1 MSFAK
6 NIGRNISKNLSSKC
20 CQKHL
25 DHAKHV
31 ATDAI
36 KTSSKRF
43 TRKTAEATN
52 DLIGNK
58 FADKIT
64 RVSKTSLQNNY
75 ETNEEILREKYSDQK
90 LTFNFFWK
98 CSLINCSK
106 LHPIFLH
113 QSNVVSAVCGTIISR
128 EALYFDQL

>member
-31 ATDAI
+31 STDAI

-43 TRKTAEATN
+43 TRKTTEATN

-90 LTFNFFWK
+90 LTFNFF
-98 CSLINCSK
+98 
-106 LHPIFLH
+106 
-113 QSNVVSAVCGTIISR
+113 
-128 EALYFDQL
+128 